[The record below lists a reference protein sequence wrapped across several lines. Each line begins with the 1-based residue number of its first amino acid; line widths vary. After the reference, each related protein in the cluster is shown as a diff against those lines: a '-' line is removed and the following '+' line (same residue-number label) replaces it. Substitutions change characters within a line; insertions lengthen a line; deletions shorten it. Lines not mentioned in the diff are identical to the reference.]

1 MSAFAKVRFCI
12 SVCWVIACNVLES
25 LFLKVKFIIS
35 IRDTKHPFEI
45 DLMGIDHLEFQP
57 VYFSMELMK
66 FKLNGIRLYKNV
78 RIIKRLNWGPKDLRY
93 SDLKSDNKY

>member
-1 MSAFAKVRFCI
+1 
-12 SVCWVIACNVLES
+12 
-25 LFLKVKFIIS
+25 
-35 IRDTKHPFEI
+35 
-45 DLMGIDHLEFQP
+45 MGIDHLEFQP

-93 SDLKSDNKY
+93 SDLKSGNKY

>member
-1 MSAFAKVRFCI
+1 M
-12 SVCWVIACNVLES
+12 
-25 LFLKVKFIIS
+25 KFIIS

-57 VYFSMELMK
+57 IYFSMELLK

-78 RIIKRLNWGPKDLRY
+78 RIIKRVN
-93 SDLKSDNKY
+93 